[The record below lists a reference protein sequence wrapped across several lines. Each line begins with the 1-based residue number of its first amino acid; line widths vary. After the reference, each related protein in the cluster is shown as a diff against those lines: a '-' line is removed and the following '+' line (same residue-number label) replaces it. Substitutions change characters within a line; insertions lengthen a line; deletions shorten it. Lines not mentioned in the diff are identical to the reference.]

1 MQRNSTSVC
10 MYSSP
15 YNECP
20 AVVQLAPMWT
30 FTAAR
35 LSLYLLGDPP
45 LLLLASLKLLV
56 SSPVLHF
63 QMSIMVLS
71 LLSYRE
77 GHLDTVKLLCQ
88 YKADTECGD
97 GFGRTPL
104 YLACL

>member
-45 LLLLASLKLLV
+45 LLLASLKLLV
-56 SSPVLHF
+56 SSSVLHF

-77 GHLDTVKLLCQ
+77 SHLDAVKLLCQ

-97 GFGRTPL
+97 EFGLTPL
-104 YLACL
+104 HFACA

>member
-45 LLLLASLKLLV
+45 LLLASLKLLV

-71 LLSYRE
+71 LLSYRH
-77 GHLDTVKLLCQ
+77 GHLDPVKLLCQ

-97 GFGRTPL
+97 VIGYTPL
-104 YLACL
+104 HLACA